1 MKKVFYI
8 GLAAGGILGIVIALS
23 MDIVIGKSLGGGW
36 SEAVANDINKLF
48 HANLPQNHIVVMV
61 GVLVV
66 LGIIGAFGALIGGI
80 SFITVARLIM
90 SLAKEK

>member
-8 GLAAGGILGIVIALS
+8 GLAVGGILGIVIALS

-48 HANLPQNHIVVMV
+48 HANLPQNHIVVMI

>member
-1 MKKVFYI
+1 MKKVFYV
-8 GLAAGGILGIVIALS
+8 GLIVGGILGIVIALS

-48 HANLPQNHIVVMV
+48 HANLPQNHIIVIL

-66 LGIIGAFGALIGGI
+66 LGIIGAFGAFIGGI

>member
-1 MKKVFYI
+1 VKKVFYI
-8 GLAAGGILGIVIALS
+8 GLAVGGILGIVIALS

>member
-1 MKKVFYI
+1 MKKVFYT
-8 GLAAGGILGIVIALS
+8 GLAVGGILGIVIALS

>member
-8 GLAAGGILGIVIALS
+8 GLAVGGILGIVIALS

>member
-1 MKKVFYI
+1 VKKVFYT
-8 GLAAGGILGIVIALS
+8 GLAVGGILGIVIALS

>member
-1 MKKVFYI
+1 VKKVFYI
-8 GLAAGGILGIVIALS
+8 GLAVGGILGIVIALS

-66 LGIIGAFGALIGGI
+66 LGIIGVFGALIGGI

>member
-1 MKKVFYI
+1 VKKVFYI

>member
-8 GLAAGGILGIVIALS
+8 GLAVGGILGIVIALS

-66 LGIIGAFGALIGGI
+66 LGIIGVFGALIGGI